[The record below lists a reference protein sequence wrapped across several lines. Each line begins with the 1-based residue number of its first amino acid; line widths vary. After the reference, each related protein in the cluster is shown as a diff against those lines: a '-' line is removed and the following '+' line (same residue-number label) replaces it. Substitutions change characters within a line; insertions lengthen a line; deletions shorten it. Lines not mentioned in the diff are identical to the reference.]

1 MPLQFTT
8 PRRSTVNKRRRHI
21 NHRKPTTIREKMIV
35 GLQAMGFEK
44 VPSRTSKYD
53 VFSHGDQNWYVG
65 SNGALRIGASV
76 GASHAAGPITK
87 DLILTAP
94 VVRPL
99 VRNWLDAHQQDIVPA
114 EGTYTLIQKILQDH
128 SNLAEVSPRVVLNHI
143 NTWLKEQGYL
153 VKQGEM
159 E

>member
-44 VPSRTSKYD
+44 VPSRTSRYD

-65 SNGALRIGASV
+65 SNGALRIGTSA
-76 GASHAAGPITK
+76 ATSHAAGPITK
-87 DLILTAP
+87 NLVLTAP

-99 VRNWLDAHQQDIVPA
+99 VREALEKFKSETDLPEQVDVLVDYIIRDNKSL
-114 EGTYTLIQKILQDH
+114 T
-128 SNLAEVSPRVVLNHI
+128 EVSPRIILNHV
-143 NTWLKEQGYL
+143 NTWLKEQDG
-153 VKQGEM
+153 K
-159 E
+159 